1 MKPQDTP
8 PPGANPRAKKQDKT
22 PPPQPKGFR
31 FGSPLAYIFLLV
43 LGFMLF
49 RNVFQDAG
57 VQRVSYSRFRDAIS
71 EGRFSRVQLSPEW
84 VKGYLK
90 EGAAPAQQGGESA
103 NANTANDNGSNAP
116 ATPAAGSGG
125 AGPLRGEPG
134 ALPWMAYRV
143 QGDNDLVPMLEE
155 KGVQYEAVPQ
165 SNFSDVL
172 WIWLVPLALA
182 FVFWSFMMRRMAG
195 GMGQGPQGVM
205 SFGKT
210 RAKVQAEADTGV
222 GFKDV
227 AGVDEAVDELREI
240 VEFLKTPEKF
250 RRLGGRI
257 PKGVLLVGPPGTGKT
272 LLARAV
278 AGEAGVPF
286 FSLSGSEFV
295 EMFVGV
301 GAARVRDLFA
311 QATAKAPCII
321 FIDEL
326 DAIGKSRNA
335 GVAGGH
341 DEREQTLN
349 QLLAE
354 MDGFDSRAGLI
365 IIAATNRPE
374 ILDSALMRPGRFDRQ
389 VLVDRPDKRGR
400 ERVLEIHS
408 KGVKLGPDVDIKNIA
423 SRTPGF
429 AGADLANVVNEAAL
443 LAARKNRDAVLKA
456 DFEEAIERVV
466 AGLQKKNRRMN
477 EREKE
482 IVAHHEAGH
491 TVVGWMLPNAERVTK
506 VSIIPRGLAA
516 LGYTMS
522 MPLEDRYLMSFD
534 ELRDKMAAMMGGRA
548 AEEIF
553 VGEVS
558 TGASNDLKQATDVA
572 KMMVRD
578 YGMSSLG
585 PVALGADQGP
595 GFLRS
600 AGLPETR
607 TYSEQTARMV
617 DEEIRKMVTE
627 ALDRA
632 RAVLTQHRDKVEAL
646 AARLLAV
653 EVVDEDDLRVL
664 LGPKA
669 TSGRGLLHPE
679 ARQVVSAHPVGEEPL
694 PPDAH
699 HATGTLPDV

>member
-1 MKPQDTP
+1 MKPQNTMPPGLSPRGKKQEKP
-8 PPGANPRAKKQDKT
+8 PPPV
-22 PPPQPKGFR
+22 KGFR
-31 FGSPLAYIFLLV
+31 FGSPLGYILLLV

-57 VQRVSYSRFRDAIS
+57 VQRKSYSEFRAAI
-71 EGRFSRVQLSPEW
+71 EQDRFSRVQLSPDW
-84 VKGYLK
+84 VKGFLK
-90 EGAAPAQQGGESA
+90 E
-103 NANTANDNGSNAP
+103 
-116 ATPAAGSGG
+116 
-125 AGPLRGEPG
+125 AGPSAGTTGGGTERLRSEPG
-134 ALPWMAYRV
+134 ALPWLAYRV
-143 QGDNDLVPMLEE
+143 QGDEDFVRVLEQ

-165 SNFSDVL
+165 SNFGDVL
-172 WIWLVPLALA
+172 LVWLVPLGLA
-182 FVFWSFMMRRMAG
+182 FLFWSFMMRRMAG
-195 GMGQGPQGVM
+195 GMGQGPQSVM

-365 IIAATNRPE
+365 ILAATNRPE

-408 KGVKLGPDVDIKNIA
+408 RGVKLGPDVDLKSIA

-443 LAARKNRDAVLKA
+443 LAARRNRDAVMRA

-466 AGLQKKNRRMN
+466 AGLEKKNRRMN

-491 TVVGWMLPNAERVTK
+491 AVVGWMLPHAERVTK
-506 VSIIPRGLAA
+506 VSIIPRGIAA

-522 MPLEDRYLMSFD
+522 LPLEDRYLMSFD
-534 ELRDKMAAMMGGRA
+534 ELRDKMASMMGGRA

-553 VGEVS
+553 IGEVS
-558 TGASNDLKQATDVA
+558 TGASNDLKQATEIA
-572 KMMVRD
+572 KLMVRD

-585 PVALGADQGP
+585 PVALGADQHA
-595 GFLRS
+595 FLRS
-600 AGLPETR
+600 AGGPEIR

-632 RAVLTQHRDKVEAL
+632 REVLTTHRDKVEAL
-646 AARLLAV
+646 AARLLAT
-653 EVVDEDDLRVL
+653 EVVEEDEIRRL

-669 TSGRGLLHPE
+669 TAERGLLHPE
-679 ARQVVSAHPVGEEPL
+679 ARQVISAHPAGGEET
-694 PPDAH
+694 PPPGAH
-699 HATGTLPDV
+699 HSNGKLPDI

>member
-1 MKPQDTP
+1 MPTMKSQNVQ
-8 PPGANPRAKKQDKT
+8 PPGVPPRSKKPEK
-22 PPPQPKGFR
+22 PAPQPPKGFR
-31 FGSPLAYIFLLV
+31 FGSPLGYVLLLV

-57 VQRVSYSRFRDAIS
+57 VRRVSYSQLR
-71 EGRFSRVQLSPEW
+71 EGIQNGQFSRVQLSPEW

-90 EGAAPAQQGGESA
+90 ESAPAPKDDKA
-103 NANTANDNGSNAP
+103 
-116 ATPAAGSGG
+116 
-125 AGPLRGEPG
+125 LRSEPS

-143 QGDNDLVPMLEE
+143 SGDDELVKLLEE
-155 KGVQYEAVPQ
+155 KGIQYEAVPQ
-165 SNFSDVL
+165 SGFSEVL
-172 WIWLVPLALA
+172 WIWLIPLGLA
-182 FVFWSFMMRRMAG
+182 FLFWSFMMRRMAG
-195 GMGQGPQGVM
+195 GMGQGPQSVM

-210 RAKVQAEADTGV
+210 RAKVQAEVDTGV

-286 FSLSGSEFV
+286 FNLSGSEFV

-335 GVAGGH
+335 GIAGGH

-354 MDGFDSRAGLI
+354 MDGFDGRTGLI
-365 IIAATNRPE
+365 ILAATNRPE

-408 KGVKLGPDVDIKNIA
+408 REVKLGPDVDLKGIA
-423 SRTPGF
+423 ARTPGF

-443 LAARKNRDAVLKA
+443 LAARRNRDAVMRA

-477 EREKE
+477 EKEKE

-491 TVVGWMLPNAERVTK
+491 AVVSWMLPHAERVTK

-522 MPLEDRYLMSFD
+522 LPLEDRYLMSYD
-534 ELRDKMAAMMGGRA
+534 ELRDKMAGMMGGRA

-553 VGEVS
+553 IGEVS
-558 TGASNDLKQATDVA
+558 TGASNDLKQATDIA

-585 PVALGADQGP
+585 PVALGQEQGP

-600 AGLPETR
+600 AALPETR
-607 TYSEQTARMV
+607 SYSEQTARLV
-617 DEEIRKMVTE
+617 DEEIRKMVSE

-632 RAVLTQHRDKVEAL
+632 REVLSTHRDKAEAL
-646 AARLLAV
+646 AARLLAT
-653 EVVDEDDLRVL
+653 EVIDEDDMAKI

-669 TSGRGLLHPE
+669 MARRGMLHPE
-679 ARQVVSAHPVGEEPL
+679 ARQVVSAHPAEEPAAEASTQHTERL
-694 PPDAH
+694 PNS
-699 HATGTLPDV
+699 

>member
-1 MKPQDTP
+1 MS
-8 PPGANPRAKKQDKT
+8 PRGKKQEKPS
-22 PPPQPKGFR
+22 PPTNKGFR
-31 FGSPLAYIFLLV
+31 FGSPLGYILLLV

-57 VQRVSYSRFRDAIS
+57 VRRVSYSQFR
-71 EGRFSRVQLSPEW
+71 EGVQQGQFSRVQLSPDW
-84 VKGYLK
+84 VKGFLK
-90 EGAAPAQQGGESA
+90 ESAAPPPA
-103 NANTANDNGSNAP
+103 DAP
-116 ATPAAGSGG
+116 SGV
-125 AGPLRGEPG
+125 GPLRGEPS
-134 ALPWMAYRV
+134 ALPWLAYRV
-143 QGDNDLVPMLEE
+143 QGDEDFVPLLEQQ
-155 KGVQYEAVPQ
+155 GVQYEAVPQ
-165 SNFSDVL
+165 SNFSDL
-172 WIWLVPLALA
+172 LLIWLLPIALA
-182 FVFWSFMMRRMAG
+182 FVFFSFMMRRMSG
-195 GMGQGPQGVM
+195 GIGQGPQSVM

-250 RRLGGRI
+250 RKLGGRI

-365 IIAATNRPE
+365 ILAATNRPE

-400 ERVLEIHS
+400 EQVLEIHS
-408 KGVKLGPDVDIKNIA
+408 RGVKLGPDVDLKSIA

-443 LAARKNRDAVLKA
+443 LAARRNRENVTRA

-466 AGLQKKNRRMN
+466 AGLEKKNRRMN

-491 TVVGWMLPNAERVTK
+491 AVVGWMLPYAERVTK
-506 VSIIPRGLAA
+506 ISIIPRGIAA

-522 MPLEDRYLMSFD
+522 LPLEDRYLMSYD
-534 ELRDKMAAMMGGRA
+534 ELRDKMASMMGGRA
-548 AEEIF
+548 AEELFI
-553 VGEVS
+553 GEVS
-558 TGASNDLKQATDVA
+558 TGASNDLKQATEIA

-585 PVALGADQGP
+585 PVALGADNP

-600 AGLPETR
+600 AGGPEIR

-632 RAVLTQHRDKVEAL
+632 RHVLATNREKVEVL
-646 AARLLAV
+646 AARLLAT
-653 EVVDEDDLRVL
+653 EVIDEDEILRL

-669 TSGRGLLHPE
+669 TAERGLLHPE
-679 ARQVVSAHPVGEEPL
+679 ARQVISAHPVGVDETPPPGAQHAEGKL
-694 PPDAH
+694 PDA
-699 HATGTLPDV
+699 